1 MALVLADRVKESA
14 TTTGTGTVTLLGAA
28 IGFQSFAA
36 IGDTNT
42 AYYTIAG
49 QTGSEWEVG
58 IGTYT
63 TIGTTLARTTVLSSS
78 NAGSLVNFSAG
89 TKDVFVTYPSEKS
102 VNLDA
107 SGNATALGT
116 IASGNLANA
125 TALPI
130 STGVSGLG
138 AGVATALGVAV
149 GSAGGPV
156 TFNGAGGTPSSLA
169 LANATGLPTA
179 GLDNDAVT
187 YAKMQN
193 IAASRLSGRATASSG
208 DMEEITLGTNLSF
221 SGTTLNAAGGT
232 PAAITVANEA
242 TDTTCFPAFFT
253 ASTGDLGPKTVAGLT
268 LDSATATMGMNG
280 VKFPATQVASADA
293 NTLDDYEEF
302 TSSSTAC
309 TGALTISMQW
319 SSVKIG
325 KTVTLLIPAA
335 YGAGVAV
342 ASFTLGQTLPAKLRP
357 LDTIVFSVFLYNNN
371 TFQQQPGQL
380 SVATSGVMT
389 VYLNPNRGGAFTV
402 AANCGFATAQSA
414 TWRI

>member
-169 LANATGLPTA
+169 LANATGLPIAGGGTA
-179 GLDNDAVT
+179 ATTAAAAKINLEVVT
-187 YAKMQN
+187 
-193 IAASRLSGRATASSG
+193 SATGSA
-208 DMEEITLGTNLSF
+208 IIPV
-221 SGTTLNAAGGT
+221 GTTAQRDGAPAAGYLRYNTSITSFEGYSGSAWGSVGGGAT
-232 PAAITVANEA
+232 GAGGDTVFNENSLIVNNSYTLSTGKNANSTGPITVA
-242 TDTTCFPAFFT
+242 
-253 ASTGDLGPKTVAGLT
+253 S
-268 LDSATATMGMNG
+268 G
-280 VKFPATQVASADA
+280 V
-293 NTLDDYEEF
+293 
-302 TSSSTAC
+302 
-309 TGALTISMQW
+309 
-319 SSVKIG
+319 
-325 KTVTLLIPAA
+325 TVTIP
-335 YGAGVAV
+335 
-342 ASFTLGQTLPAKLRP
+342 
-357 LDTIVFSVFLYNNN
+357 
-371 TFQQQPGQL
+371 
-380 SVATSGVMT
+380 SGSRWVI
-389 VYLNPNRGGAFTV
+389 L
-402 AANCGFATAQSA
+402 
-414 TWRI
+414 